1 MVAMA
6 ITSQGTRPV
15 IKGVVRLEEA
25 ALSDHAY
32 TSHARDRC
40 CVAPMG
46 AVDRH
51 CSVGDIAEV
60 LGAAKPCCGETP
72 GNRPTRHSLAA

>member
-6 ITSQGTRPV
+6 ITSQGTRAV

-51 CSVGDIAEV
+51 CSVGRIGRAHSC
-60 LGAAKPCCGETP
+60 A
-72 GNRPTRHSLAA
+72 RPFSEQDVRL